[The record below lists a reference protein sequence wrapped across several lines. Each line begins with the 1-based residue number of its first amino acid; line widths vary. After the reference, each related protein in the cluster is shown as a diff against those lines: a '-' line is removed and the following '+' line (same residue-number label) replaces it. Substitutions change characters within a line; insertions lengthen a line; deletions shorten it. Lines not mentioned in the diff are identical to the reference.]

1 MGLIPRRLDAE
12 ELKEFQPR
20 LWLTLVG
27 LLLLAAYVI
36 AFVLENRKQ
45 VALHFVFFTAHVSLI
60 WLILLSLGIGVL
72 GGLLLSQLYRRR
84 RVRSGG
90 PPQQTAGQR
99 ADDLGQPNDAGV
111 DVGRSHRA
119 EGKPG

>member
-1 MGLIPRRLDAE
+1 VGLLPRRLDPD
-12 ELKEFQPR
+12 ELKEWQPR

-60 WLILLSLGIGVL
+60 WLILLSLGLGCI
-72 GGLLLSQLYRRR
+72 GGLLLSQLSRRR
-84 RVRSGG
+84 ARGSSGG
-90 PPQQTAGQR
+90 PSQAARERAG
-99 ADDLGQPNDAGV
+99 DLGQARDAGV
-111 DVGRSHRA
+111 DVGRPDSA
-119 EGKPG
+119 EREAR